1 MENKEACWVICP
13 KCYGRGKKN
22 LRLSKKARLRYQIA
36 MNQYEK
42 TEGQGKA
49 SVRPKVT
56 QYLCDN
62 CSGSGLIPATSH
74 SLVDT
79 ENYPHVAII
88 GAGIGGVALAVACL
102 HRGIPFTLYERDS
115 SFDARAQGYGLTLQQ
130 ASNAIKGLGLF
141 SLRDGVNST
150 RHVVHT
156 TDGKEISEWGVRTHS
171 NIKKSPKRKN
181 VHIPRQALRLALLEQ
196 LGEYDAVQWGHRL
209 IGFKQCED
217 QSVEL
222 SFQVNGEMKNA
233 KADLVVGADGIR
245 SVVRSLLIGEEI
257 TPLRYL
263 GYGVIL
269 GICSLEALKGVESSL
284 LDSATVFQTVNGH
297 ERIYVMPYSLDS
309 VMWQLSFPMP
319 EEEAKALSAQGAQ
332 VLKEE
337 ACRRAQWHKPI
348 PQILSATPPAQI
360 SGYPLYDRELLQPK
374 LLEKAGAITLIGDAA
389 HPMSPFKGQGA
400 NQALLDALALA
411 RNISIACTPWSK
423 RLSLKSGFVAFRDYF
438 GRFSTSNFGDNIRKL
453 ILPPKFE
460 SKIGSKEPEN
470 RQKLFSTTVSKWE
483 EAGVRKIVLTEFEEE
498 MLARS
503 ASKVKDSAEAAE
515 FLHSKDVLRE
525 GDGPKERFLRR

>member
-1 MENKEACWVICP
+1 MCP

-22 LRLSKKARLRYQIA
+22 VKLRKKARLRHQKAIKEF
-36 MNQYEK
+36 EK
-42 TEGQGKA
+42 TQDEGKA
-49 SVRPKVT
+49 SVRPKIT

-74 SLVDT
+74 PIADT

-141 SLRDGVNST
+141 SLKDEGNST

-156 TDGKEISEWGVRTHS
+156 TEGKEISEWGMRTHS
-171 NIKKSPKRKN
+171 NIKQAPKRKN
-181 VHIPRQALRLALLEQ
+181 IHIPRQALRLALLEQ
-196 LGEYDAVQWGHRL
+196 LGDHDAVQWGHRL
-209 IGFKQCED
+209 VCFKRCED
-217 QSVEL
+217 ESVEL
-222 SFQVNGEMKNA
+222 SFQVNGKMKNA

-245 SVVRSLLIGEEI
+245 SVVRSLLIGEDI

-263 GYGVIL
+263 GYVVIL
-269 GICSLEALKGVESSL
+269 GICSLEALQDLESAL

-297 ERIYVMPYSLDS
+297 ERIYMMPYSSDS

-319 EEEAKALSAQGAQ
+319 EEEANALSIQGAQ
-332 VLKEE
+332 ALKEE
-337 ACRRAQWHKPI
+337 ACRRTRWHKPI
-348 PQILSATPPAQI
+348 PQILSATLPAQI
-360 SGYPLYDRELLQPK
+360 SGYPVYDRELLKPA
-374 LLEKAGAITLIGDAA
+374 LLEKAGAVTLIGDAA

-411 RNISIACTPWSK
+411 RNISTACTP
-423 RLSLKSGFVAFRDYF
+423 F
-438 GRFSTSNFGDNIRKL
+438 
-453 ILPPKFE
+453 
-460 SKIGSKEPEN
+460 
-470 RQKLFSTTVSKWE
+470 SKWRE
-483 EAGVRKIVLTEFEEE
+483 TGLRKIVLTEFEEE

-503 ASKVKDSAEAAE
+503 AIKVKDSAEAVE
-515 FLHSKDVLRE
+515 LLHSKGVLRE
-525 GDGPKERFLRR
+525 GDGPKERSLRGNHL